1 MLYIQYYI
9 KTVHFWLKYN
19 GFATVRKTTK
29 LIEGGHRGFQD
40 YRHTSTF
47 FNVCLKIQK
56 VVTFY
61 VFLPCFVRFLELW
74 SHCYTNG
81 SRWRPSDCQRSCGR
95 NFELN
100 SMNLCTVVWGRK
112 TIEFVRGSNLIMSSP
127 ILPQFFTNFYRNAF
141 SMGWSKHCTIDPV
154 DRLWWLI
161 LFHCILLYFSLF
173 YHVFYRITVIS
184 WSALAVLSRYCQILL
199 LLLLIPH
206 TTRRPSIAAR
216 GALLKNGITDSRGL
230 ERVSHGWLTIFMA
243 G

>member
-1 MLYIQYYI
+1 MVFRTIGIL
-9 KTVHFWLKYN
+9 L
-19 GFATVRKTTK
+19 R
-29 LIEGGHRGFQD
+29 
-40 YRHTSTF
+40 F
-47 FNVCLKIQK
+47 FNV
-56 VVTFY
+56 
-61 VFLPCFVRFLELW
+61 FLRFFENPKSRDFLRFFLQCFVRFLELW

-112 TIEFVRGSNLIMSSP
+112 TIEFARGSNSIMSSP

-184 WSALAVLSRYCQILL
+184 WSALAVVSRYCQILLLLL

-216 GALLKNGITDSRGL
+216 GALLKNGITHSRGL